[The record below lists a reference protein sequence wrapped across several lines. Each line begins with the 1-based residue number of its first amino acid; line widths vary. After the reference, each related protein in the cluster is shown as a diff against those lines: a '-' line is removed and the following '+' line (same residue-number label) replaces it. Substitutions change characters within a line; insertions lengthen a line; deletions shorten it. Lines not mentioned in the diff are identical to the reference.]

1 MIRTLPG
8 PHSANIWRG
17 PMRLRYFLL
26 IGLLGAV
33 GPACLA
39 GDRTQASTPSPATPT
54 YLITNDDPVAIYGD
68 NSVSFFQAG
77 GSPSAPTLTFQS
89 TATVGAAGAGG
100 GNFGAPRIISLP
112 DANTQCLYATNGGTG
127 EIVSLNVSSQMLTGT
142 FNGSADDQ
150 GMSNGIGLALN
161 SNYLYASFT
170 DSNTIG
176 TFQILPGCQL
186 AFVGDTTVGGLN
198 GGGLYAIA
206 ANANILIATYGDGS
220 IQSFNI
226 AAGMP
231 VSNDDE
237 QDSTG
242 FTLDNNNLPTGIDI
256 SADGRYAIF
265 GDGAIQTLVEVSD
278 ISSGKLTPT
287 RVYNLGVGPNPIK
300 PAAQMPGTSSSNVR
314 LSPDESLLYISNNQ
328 SGTVT
333 AALFNASAGTVAPG
347 CTSPRLNN
355 FYAPWFYLGSLV
367 TEGTTGT
374 GGVLYVGE
382 FGVPSSIAVLKVQ
395 TSGRTCIL
403 TEAAGS
409 PVIDPVVGVQL
420 LSIWAFPPRPF

>member
-1 MIRTLPG
+1 
-8 PHSANIWRG
+8 
-17 PMRLRYFLL
+17 
-26 IGLLGAV
+26 
-33 GPACLA
+33 
-39 GDRTQASTPSPATPT
+39 
-54 YLITNDDPVAIYGD
+54 LITNDDPAAIYGE

-89 TATVGAAGAGG
+89 TSTAGGAGAGG

-112 DANTQCLYATNGGTG
+112 DANTQCLYASNGGTG
-127 EIVSLNVSSQMLTGT
+127 EIVSLNVSSQLLTGT
-142 FNGSADDQ
+142 FTGSVNDA
-150 GMSNGIGLALN
+150 GTSNGIGLGLN

-176 TFQILPGCQL
+176 AFQILPGCQL
-186 AFVGDTTVGGLN
+186 VFLGDTPVAGLN

-206 ANANILIATYGDGS
+206 VSGNTLIATYGDGS

-226 AAGMP
+226 SAGTP
-231 VSNDDE
+231 ISNDDE

-242 FTLDNNNLPTGIDI
+242 FALDNNNLPTGIDI

-278 ISSGKLTPT
+278 ISSGKLTAT
-287 RVYNLGVGPNPIK
+287 RVYNLAVGPK
-300 PAAQMPGTSSSNVR
+300 PVLPMTQMPGTSSSNVR
-314 LSPDESLLYISNNQ
+314 LSPDESLLYIANNQ

-333 AALFNASAGTVAPG
+333 AALFNSSTGTVAPG
-347 CTSPRLNN
+347 CTSPRLVN
-355 FYAPWFYLGSLV
+355 FYSPWFYLGSLV
-367 TEGTTGT
+367 TEGTTGN
-374 GGVLYVGE
+374 GSVLYVGE
-382 FGVPSSIAVLKVQ
+382 FGLQSSVAILKVQ